1 MPLPVITATVRAAV
15 RGTCPSGQPWINAL
29 HFVLSAGS
37 WDATNIGLLH
47 TGLTKLYTG
56 TAYASG
62 VKLLGNAPST
72 CTVQDVVYTPL
83 DGSSASTVTTLAGSG
98 AGLAA
103 DAMPPEVSAVV
114 TFRTTVRGRSR
125 RGRVYLPPYTRGVL
139 ASGGILDP
147 TVISALIAEWAGF
160 NADMLTHSIVHS
172 VASYKLG
179 LCTPIS
185 SYTMDNKLDV
195 QRRRK

>member
-1 MPLPVITATVRAAV
+1 M
-15 RGTCPSGQPWINAL
+15 
-29 HFVLSAGS
+29 HFVLTAGS
-37 WDATNIGLLH
+37 WDAANIALLH
-47 TGLTKLYTG
+47 TQLTKLYNG
-56 TAYASG
+56 TAYTSG
-62 VKLLGNAPST
+62 VKLMGNAPST
-72 CTVQDVVYTPL
+72 CTTQDVVYTPL
-83 DGSSASTVTTLAGSG
+83 DGSSASTVTTMAGAG

-147 TVISALIAEWAGF
+147 TVITALIAEFVGF
-160 NADMLTHSIVHS
+160 NSALVSSSIVHS
-172 VASYKLG
+172 VASYLLG
-179 LCTPIS
+179 LATPIAT
-185 SYTMDNKLDV
+185 YTVDNKLDV